1 MFASDFDRAQSKT
14 DEEINALLPL
24 LPLQIK
30 SSMLGGELG
39 MAQVPSEERQKAQL
53 YRILKAKA
61 STDGSAIAKVR
72 AMLRDV
78 RVYAWREM

>member
-24 LPLQIK
+24 QIQ